1 MCPSDLPHSSAKSVA
16 ERDEEVRLAY
26 VAITRAAD
34 RLVLTHALSRRGRDR
49 TRSPF
54 VDGADTRRVGVPPTE
69 DFVRGAETRRSH
81 PSRKD
86 LVLAE
91 LRAWR
96 ESAARASLIDVRAVC
111 TDETLAR
118 IADAEPSTEDELAD
132 IEGVGQMLARRAGSR
147 ILDAIRRGVSQSTD
161 FADD

>member
-1 MCPSDLPHSSAKSVA
+1 
-16 ERDEEVRLAY
+16 
-26 VAITRAAD
+26 
-34 RLVLTHALSRRGRDR
+34 
-49 TRSPF
+49 
-54 VDGADTRRVGVPPTE
+54 
-69 DFVRGAETRRSH
+69 
-81 PSRKD
+81 
-86 LVLAE
+86 VLAE